1 MADLWWVYGSPFIA
15 GVIFVLA
22 FFVIGLWLA
31 SIALKD
37 SSIVDIFW
45 GFGCAAMAWIF
56 FLTSTG
62 AEPRAVVTL
71 ILATLWGARLG
82 VYIGARNWGG
92 EDRRYARLRQHITD
106 QGRSYV
112 LYSLRAVFL
121 FQGIAMVICTLPLL
135 VAIATPGDGR
145 LGLLGGLAAAVIA
158 IGLVMEALAD
168 WQMAHFRRT
177 RTTQGVVMDRG
188 LWRYSRHPNY
198 FGEMLVQWGFFLMA
212 CAATPLG
219 IVTII
224 APALLSYLITG
235 PMGANLLERRL
246 TKKNPDYEDYI
257 RRTSAFVPW
266 PPKPT
271 TASSFRGIAGR

>member
-1 MADLWWVYGSPFIA
+1 
-15 GVIFVLA
+15 
-22 FFVIGLWLA
+22 
-31 SIALKD
+31 
-37 SSIVDIFW
+37 
-45 GFGCAAMAWIF
+45 
-56 FLTSTG
+56 
-62 AEPRAVVTL
+62 
-71 ILATLWGARLG
+71 
-82 VYIGARNWGG
+82 
-92 EDRRYARLRQHITD
+92 
-106 QGRSYV
+106 
-112 LYSLRAVFL
+112 
-121 FQGIAMVICTLPLL
+121 
-135 VAIATPGDGR
+135 
-145 LGLLGGLAAAVIA
+145 
-158 IGLVMEALAD
+158 
-168 WQMAHFRRT
+168 
-177 RTTQGVVMDRG
+177 MDRG